1 MHPRQIS
8 SEESIAHSLSF
19 NDYNARLF
27 QWNGGLYRGIHPQ
40 VSELYRDLFER
51 GIVGSLVGKKLLI
64 ETEITALAI
73 ANYELV
79 LQHRQLPFV
88 SYPWEWCDLMLQD
101 AALLHLDL
109 CLELDNYDLT
119 TGDAHPLNILFDGCR
134 PIFIDF
140 GSIQNHSAD
149 SYWLWIAYEQF
160 CHFFL
165 NPLRLMAGGKGRI
178 ARWLLHDYER
188 GVLNDDLE
196 ALTIYRRSH
205 LNLVKSGILKAKSWI
220 KQQIFRSIVSKF
232 PHSLDFV
239 KSKNNLPSRSATRSE
254 FLANI
259 RQVILD
265 IDLTANN
272 NQPDLT
278 IDWSGDRALDDFSQ
292 RREKVTAILSQL
304 QPTSVLE
311 IDNYHPQPLATV
323 AASQGSK
330 VVFLTPEEHRAREL
344 YLDTRTKQLYILPL
358 LFDLTSPSCDLANR
372 WFTPASDRLN
382 CDLVLALDLVDRL
395 VFKQYLTFDTIV
407 ERLAIFCDRW
417 LLVEFI
423 TREYPYR
430 IKWSEDLAS
439 RFTWYCLDNF
449 IASLKSQ
456 FEKVEIVANI
466 SDTRVL
472 LLCEK

>member
-27 QWNGGLYRGIHPQ
+27 QWNGGLYRGIRPQ
-40 VSELYRDLFER
+40 VSQLYRDLFER
-51 GIVGSLVGKKLLI
+51 GIVDSLVGKKLLI
-64 ETEITALAI
+64 ETELTSDAI
-73 ANYELV
+73 ADYELV

-165 NPLRLMAGGKGRI
+165 NPLKLMARGKGRI

-205 LNLVKSGILKAKSWI
+205 FYLVESGVIKAKSWI
-220 KQQIFRSIVSKF
+220 KKQIPLTAVSF
-232 PHSLDFV
+232 FQS
-239 KSKNNLPSRSATRSE
+239 KSNLPSQSTTRSE
-254 FLANI
+254 FLNNI
-259 RQVILD
+259 RQVLLD

-278 IDWSGDRALDDFSQ
+278 IDWLAETQAIDDFSH
-292 RREKVTAILSQL
+292 RREVTTILSRL

-311 IDNYHPQPLATV
+311 IDNYHPQPLAAV
-323 AASQGSK
+323 AASLGSK
-330 VVFLTPEEHRAREL
+330 VVFLTPQEHRAREL
-344 YLDTRTKQLYILPL
+344 YLDARTKQLYILPL
-358 LFDLTSPSCDLANR
+358 LFDLTSPSCDLSNR
-372 WFTPASDRLN
+372 WFTPASDRLK

-395 VFKQYLTFDTIV
+395 VFKQYLTFPTIV

-456 FEKVEIVANI
+456 FEGVEIVANI

-472 LLCEK
+472 LLCEKRSGDK